1 MPHKGVN
8 TLKRKSLAVYLALLL
23 AACMMLTGCFEHGN
37 TEKYE
42 STDELVEF
50 VKEKGTFPK
59 MQAADAAV
67 IGEVYGIDL
76 SGIEE
81 YTLESSSDTLL
92 ADEIG
97 VFRLDD
103 PDYASTLSHILEAR
117 LASAA
122 RAAEHYSPEQYA
134 IIIKTVVKSKGLY
147 VYYIVNAESEKLTE
161 QLTARIP
168 LN

>member
-1 MPHKGVN
+1 MNKKGFTVCVV
-8 TLKRKSLAVYLALLL
+8 LLLL
-23 AACMMLTGCFEHGN
+23 ACMTLTGCFERGS
-37 TEKYE
+37 TKYE

-50 VKEKGTFPK
+50 VKGKGTFPK

-67 IGEVYGIDL
+67 LCEVYGIDL

-97 VFRLDD
+97 VFRLED
-103 PDYASTLSHILEAR
+103 PDYASTLSRILEAR

-134 IIIKTVVKSKGLY
+134 IIVKTAVKTKGLY
-147 VYYIVNAESEKLTE
+147 VYYIVNSESEKLTE

>member
-1 MPHKGVN
+1 MKYRN
-8 TLKRKSLAVYLALLL
+8 KLAVCLICILL
-23 AACMMLTGCFEHGN
+23 ACTMIAGCFEHGN

-50 VKEKGTFPK
+50 VKGKGTFPK

-81 YTLESSSDTLL
+81 YTLMSSSDTML
-92 ADEIG
+92 ADEIA
-97 VFRLDD
+97 VFRLED
-103 PDYASTLSHILEAR
+103 PDYASTLSRILEAR
-117 LASAA
+117 IASAA
-122 RAAEHYSPEQYA
+122 RAAEFYSPEQYA
-134 IIIKTVVKSKGLY
+134 IIIRTAVKTKGLY
-147 VYYIVNAESEKLTE
+147 VYYIVNSETEKLTE

-168 LN
+168 RN

>member
-1 MPHKGVN
+1 MNRK
-8 TLKRKSLAVYLALLL
+8 TLTVCLVLLLL
-23 AACMMLTGCFEHGN
+23 ACMTITGCFERRSA
-37 TEKYE
+37 KYE
-42 STDELVEF
+42 STEELVEF
-50 VKEKGTFPK
+50 IKGKGTFPK

-81 YTLESSSDTLL
+81 YTLVASSDALL

-97 VFRLDD
+97 VFKLED
-103 PDYASTLSHILEAR
+103 PDYASTLSRILEAR

-134 IIIKTVVKSKGLY
+134 VIIKTAVKSRGLY
-147 VYYIVNAESEKLTE
+147 VYYIVNKDSEKLTE

-168 LN
+168 LS